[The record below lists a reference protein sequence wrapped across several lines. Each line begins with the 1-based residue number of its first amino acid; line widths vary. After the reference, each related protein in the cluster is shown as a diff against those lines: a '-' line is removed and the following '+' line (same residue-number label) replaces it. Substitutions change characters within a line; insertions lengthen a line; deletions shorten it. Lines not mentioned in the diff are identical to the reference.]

1 MIKQNETKIWLAII
15 LIVGIIS
22 FSLAKCKP
30 TKTIKVDV
38 SKYEQNEKA
47 LKDSIKILSKQIK
60 IKEVLKEKIVT
71 EYKVKVKTI
80 TEYKEKLVYS
90 GDTATL
96 ITIYDSTLY
105 LCDSLNLA
113 NNDIIFTQNQ
123 KINALDSIY
132 SNEARKSKFYAE
144 NIKELNK
151 TLKRQHRQS
160 NGKIIGFSS
169 LSFLGG
175 IGTGFLIKTFTK

>member
-47 LKDSIKILSKQIK
+47 LKDSIDKLSKKIS
-60 IKEVLKEKIVT
+60 IKEVVKEKIV
-71 EYKVKVKTI
+71 VK
-80 TEYKEKLVYS
+80 YKEKIKTIVEYKDNLKNG

-96 ITIYDSTLY
+96 IAKYDSTLY

-113 NNDIIFTQNQ
+113 NNDIILTQNE